1 MGCHSARKCTG
12 VGSQVTCGNCGAGF
26 SNDGAKGCKA
36 TCTPSVCREHRGASP
51 DKPGA
56 GSRDDDCCGTR
67 GNTGCDV
74 GYVHSIIKDA
84 EWAKIG
90 GRPAGFKNCDVLGG
104 ATCCTKGV
112 DPCKTNNGGCNAKRA
127 YTSTGG
133 VATCGDCRAPLIN
146 DGAKGCKVDAIC
158 VPSVCREHHGASPDK
173 PGAGSRDDDCCGRTG
188 NTGCD
193 VGYVHSQIKDAE
205 WAQYGGRLPGFK
217 NCDVLGGVTCCTKGV
232 DPCKTNNGG
241 CHSARKCKTTRRK
254 VTCGDCGDGFSND
267 GATGCKATCTL
278 SACREHHGASPDK
291 PGAGSRDPDCCGSR
305 GNTGC
310 DVGYVYSKIKDAEW
324 AKIGGRPAG
333 FKNCDFY
340 GGATCCKKV

>member
-112 DPCKTNNGGCNAKRA
+112 DPCKTNNGGCHGARKCTTTGFDLQVTCGNCPAGLENDGAKGCKAPDPCKTNNGGCDSKRA
-127 YTSTGG
+127 CTSTGG
-133 VATCGDCRAPLIN
+133 VATCGGCSAGFTN
-146 DGAKGCKVDAIC
+146 DGAKGCKAN
-158 VPSVCREHHGASPDK
+158 PK
-173 PGAGSRDDDCCGRTG
+173 PTPAAPET
-188 NTGCD
+188 N
-193 VGYVHSQIKDAE
+193 
-205 WAQYGGRLPGFK
+205 
-217 NCDVLGGVTCCTKGV
+217 
-232 DPCKTNNGG
+232 PCKTPG
-241 CHSARKCKTTRRK
+241 CQRAPAFDGKKCP
-254 VTCGDCGDGFSND
+254 
-267 GATGCKATCTL
+267 
-278 SACREHHGASPDK
+278 E
-291 PGAGSRDPDCCGSR
+291 
-305 GNTGC
+305 
-310 DVGYVYSKIKDAEW
+310 
-324 AKIGGRPAG
+324 
-333 FKNCDFY
+333 FK
-340 GGATCCKKV
+340 